1 MDFLSGSYY
10 DDLESRV
17 NSAGGGLA
25 SRVSDLESRV
35 NNIDDPIGSAG
46 ERLTENYNIVT
57 TLLSNLVGA
66 VNKTNKRVN
75 EHDDIFKAKGWLT

>member
-1 MDFLSGSYY
+1 MDFLEGSYFE
-10 DDLESRV
+10 DLESRV
-17 NSAGGGLA
+17 GGSSLTD
-25 SRVSDLESRV
+25 SVSDLESR
-35 NNIDDPIGSAG
+35 IDDFCEPVGAAG